1 MHGVRGRGDVLGIA
15 AAALGKVARAQQH
28 ALADG
33 NPGNQR
39 AYGFDLSGD
48 VVARI
53 GRQRR
58 HPFVDAAAD
67 QLVGLADAEGPGA
80 DQDLPLARR
89 RHWRVGVV
97 ERLRPSGAMHQYR
110 FHPNAP
116 SPLVDFD
123 LFSKISPIAKIIATG
138 FF

>member
-1 MHGVRGRGDVLGIA
+1 GV
-15 AAALGKVARAQQH
+15 
-28 ALADG
+28 
-33 NPGNQR
+33 
-39 AYGFDLSGD
+39 
-48 VVARI
+48 
-53 GRQRR
+53 GRQRW

-116 SPLVDFD
+116 LPLVDFD
-123 LFSKISPIAKIIATG
+123 IFSKISPITKIIATG
-138 FF
+138 FFWARIAGFQVAIQSMTTTTLKARKELGKPSAAQ